1 MALGGRLMGAF
12 VATDEAS
19 QTGATTN
26 GPTRSEGPARIVL
39 VGQTGLDGVLAA
51 PATTEMV
58 RVRSGMDALGEVS
71 AWSRQRHEH
80 GGEQVVVLGEAIDA
94 DPTLLRARK
103 LVDALRR
110 LDPGVRVLAVGR
122 PLEDAS
128 RGNGSEGGED
138 AFDGWLDI
146 DDPVF
151 SSRVLLHGQR
161 AARSTPTPSPQRTVE
176 VPAPP
181 KPAAPAPPADDRRLV
196 EMLLAGESIEAA
208 AVDLASRRAGAPL
221 SLRDSAEASDI
232 AGYARIPG
240 VNDRVLVG
248 PRATREQL
256 AGAAEWLG
264 GWLRLEAQHRTLQDE
279 ANTDPLTGAWNRRH
293 FERALTD
300 AIEAAGEARRD
311 LSVLVFD
318 IDDFKNFNDEHGHDA
333 GDEIL
338 REVVQ
343 LLQSVIRP
351 SDKVCRI
358 GGDEFAVI
366 FDDPAGKR
374 EPTSRH
380 PRSVVGVA
388 KRFQKQVAAKRFPK
402 LGDDA
407 PGRLTISGGL
417 ATFPWDGLDVASLV
431 RAADQRALD
440 SKHQGKNAIE
450 LGPTDDAED

>member
-1 MALGGRLMGAF
+1 MGAL
-12 VATDEAS
+12 VASD
-19 QTGATTN
+19 GATQSGATSN
-26 GPTRSEGPARIVL
+26 GPRLALGPARIVL
-39 VGQTGLDGVLAA
+39 VGRTGLDGVLAA
-51 PATTEMV
+51 PASTEMV

-71 AWSRQRHEH
+71 AWSRQTREH

-122 PLEDAS
+122 PLESDQAS
-128 RGNGSEGGED
+128 RDD

-161 AARSTPTPSPQRTVE
+161 AARSTPTPKPQRPVE
-176 VPAPP
+176 VSAPP
-181 KPAAPAPPADDRRLV
+181 KPTAPPPPADDRRLV

-221 SLRDSAEASDI
+221 SLRDASEATDDASC
-232 AGYARIPG
+232 ARIPD
-240 VNDRVLVG
+240 VDDRVLVG
-248 PRATREQL
+248 PRAAHERL
-256 AGAAEWLG
+256 ADAAEWLG
-264 GWLRLEAQHRTLQDE
+264 GWLRLEARHRALENE

-300 AIEAAGEARRD
+300 AIDAAGEARRD

-318 IDDFKNFNDEHGHDA
+318 IDDFKRFNDEHGHEA

-338 REVVQ
+338 REVVN

-351 SDKVCRI
+351 TDKVCRI

-380 PRSVVGVA
+380 PRSVVGLA

-431 RAADQRALD
+431 RAADQRALEG
-440 SKHQGKNAIE
+440 KHQGKNAIE
-450 LGPTDDAED
+450 LGPASDAEG

>member
-1 MALGGRLMGAF
+1 MGAL
-12 VATDEAS
+12 VATDGAS
-19 QTGATTN
+19 QPGATTN
-26 GPTRSEGPARIVL
+26 GPRQAEEGPARIVL
-39 VGQTGLDGVLAA
+39 VGRTGLDGVLAA
-51 PATTEMV
+51 PASTEMV

-71 AWSRQRHEH
+71 AWSRQTREH
-80 GGEQVVVLGEAIDA
+80 AGEQVVVLGEAIDA

-122 PLEDAS
+122 PLESDQAS
-128 RGNGSEGGED
+128 DDSD
-138 AFDGWLDI
+138 AFDGWLDV

-161 AARSTPTPSPQRTVE
+161 VARATPAPRLQRPVE
-176 VPAPP
+176 IPAPP
-181 KPAAPAPPADDRRLV
+181 KPTAAPPPGDDRRLV
-196 EMLLAGESIEAA
+196 EMLLAGEPIEAA
-208 AVDLASRRAGAPL
+208 VVDLASRRAAAPL
-221 SLRDSAEASDI
+221 SLRDASEASDD
-232 AGYARIPG
+232 ASRTPIPG
-240 VNDRVLVG
+240 VTDRVLVG
-248 PRATREQL
+248 PRATHEQL
-256 AGAAEWLG
+256 ADAAEWLG
-264 GWLRLEAQHRTLQDE
+264 GWLRLEAQHRALQDE

-318 IDDFKNFNDEHGHDA
+318 IDDFKRFNDEHGHEA

-351 SDKVCRI
+351 TDKVCRI

-380 PRSVVGVA
+380 PRSVVGLA

-431 RAADQRALD
+431 RAADQRALEG
-440 SKHQGKNAIE
+440 KHQGKNAIE
-450 LGPTDDAED
+450 LGPSDDSED